1 MLVRWRET
9 GSLKD
14 ESTLKASLQREEGEE
29 EGGSLQY
36 WWSRSLYESTPSHLL
51 LQYRDAG

>member
-36 WWSRSLYESTPSHLL
+36 WWTRSLYESTPSHLL